1 MIAVGDAAPDFT
13 LPAPDGSSITLSQ
26 YRGKYVVLYFYP
38 KANSLGCTIET
49 REFQRTL
56 PEFASKNMVV
66 LGISVDPVGEQQR
79 FAQRCA
85 LDFPL
90 LADGGGGAQ
99 EILIVVRS
107 PGVRSLRPRPGSACA
122 TAREEPASYDRDLPA
137 RLSRCSR
144 QGQLRRPRFG
154 RPTER
159 GTQVPAMTQGGSGP
173 MGSIWSDRYRSTCR
187 SSTSTPSPGPSGI
200 SK

>member
-1 MIAVGDAAPDFT
+1 MLAVGDAAPDFT

-56 PEFASKNMVV
+56 PEFASKNTVV

-79 FAQRCA
+79 FAQHCA

-90 LADGGGGAQ
+90 LADDRKEVARRYGVLGFLGFSRRVTFVLDPRGT
-99 EILIVVRS
+99 VVA
-107 PGVRSLRPRPGSACA
+107 VIETPRPKEHIRRALEI
-122 TAREEPASYDRDLPA
+122 ARASPNPPEAPAA
-137 RLSRCSR
+137 
-144 QGQLRRPRFG
+144 
-154 RPTER
+154 
-159 GTQVPAMTQGGSGP
+159 GP
-173 MGSIWSDRYRSTCR
+173 MPR
-187 SSTSTPSPGPSGI
+187 
-200 SK
+200 